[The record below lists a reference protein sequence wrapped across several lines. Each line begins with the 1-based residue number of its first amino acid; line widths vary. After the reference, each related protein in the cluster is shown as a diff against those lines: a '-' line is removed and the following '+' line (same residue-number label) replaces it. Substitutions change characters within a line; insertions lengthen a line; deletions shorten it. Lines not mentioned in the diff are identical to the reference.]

1 MADTSSPKDNGQTGG
16 EPTSTH
22 RPIRENLK
30 KILRRSPRDGID
42 EGAVGPT
49 KTLRGRLLLTFTVGI
64 AVRFILAAYTQHVAT
79 WDRITALDALF
90 IGGLNPT
97 YFVPE
102 YGTTFYLL
110 YIPMY
115 AIYLAFSSIGI
126 KYNFILLILFRIPPI
141 IGDIAIFYALYEIAL
156 HFSNNSKT
164 SGLLATL
171 YFLNPFTIWESSILG
186 HDEQIIAAFLLLSIL
201 FVIRQSFALSGIFY
215 ALATFRGFL
224 PILFLPVFF
233 MLVRGRS
240 NSNQSGAL
248 ANFAATFF
256 ASTLLLLLPL
266 IISFLQ
272 LYNASSTAFWSYFN
286 SNWIDASGTGG
297 QFLPIYYKHNF
308 TGFLATLGVW
318 PLVSSLFGARSFIL
332 VYSVVTILTVR
343 LHSISI
349 RSVNDYIITIF
360 ALFMV
365 ILPLLQPHYLLWILP
380 FLLLASSIFHD
391 LPMYLTQFLW
401 LVTMLIEPVI
411 EGNFLQYPNWTVI
424 QYNWLLNNWPFKESL
439 SLLSG
444 ISLLLIIGYSFVSS
458 RKKMTL
464 ESQPGLTLPLDFTPG
479 VSDVRIIL
487 LTYASVF
494 SILRLVYL
502 SGVGTYESLLL
513 FLEIFAWGCALLTFV
528 RLPERTQTGLSLLSV
543 PSLKWS
549 SFLSLGVLL
558 GLTIAISPSR
568 LDSSVFILAQCLYLG
583 ILIWR
588 EVSSS
593 NFITFARISALS
605 TTVYVGYLVL
615 TSVTLLT
622 EILLLIYIA
631 AWLVMEIASR
641 EIVIPINIRPE
652 VGTEKKLAVDAS

>member
-16 EPTSTH
+16 EPTSAH
-22 RPIRENLK
+22 RRIRENLK
-30 KILRRSPRDGID
+30 KILRRSPRNGID
-42 EGAVGPT
+42 EEAVGPAR
-49 KTLRGRLLLTFTVGI
+49 TLRGWLLLTFTVGI
-64 AVRFILAAYTQHVAT
+64 ALRFILAAYTQHVAT

-110 YIPMY
+110 YTPMY

-156 HFSNNSKT
+156 YFSNNSKT
-164 SGLLATL
+164 SGLLAAL

-201 FVIRQSFALSGIFY
+201 FIIRQSFALSGIFY

-256 ASTLLLLLPL
+256 ASTLLLLLPF
-266 IISFLQ
+266 IISFFQ

-286 SNWIDASGTGG
+286 NNWINASGTGG

-318 PLVSSLFGARSFIL
+318 PFVSSLFGARSFIL
-332 VYSVVTILTVR
+332 VYSVVTIFTLR
-343 LHSISI
+343 LHVISI
-349 RSVNDYIITIF
+349 RSVNDYIISIF

-411 EGNFLQYPNWTVI
+411 EGNFLQYPNWTVL
-424 QYNWLLNNWPFKESL
+424 QYSWPLNNWPFKESL

-444 ISLLLIIGYSFVSS
+444 ISLLLIIGYSLVSS
-458 RKKMTL
+458 RKEMTL
-464 ESQPGLTLPLDFTPG
+464 ESKPGLTLPLDFTSG

-487 LTYASVF
+487 LAYASVF

-513 FLEIFAWGCALLTFV
+513 LLLEIFAWGCALLTFV
-528 RLPERTQTGLSLLSV
+528 RLPKRTQTGLSLLSV

-549 SFLSLGVLL
+549 SFLSLGLLL
-558 GLTIAISPSR
+558 GLTIAVAPSR

-588 EVSSS
+588 DVSPS

-605 TTVYVGYLVL
+605 TTVYAGYLVL
-615 TSVTLLT
+615 TSVTLPT
-622 EILLLIYIA
+622 EILLLIYVA

-652 VGTEKKLAVDAS
+652 VGTEKLVVDAS